1 MNFRTISILVFALSY
16 YSVCSADDS
25 FSDEILTA
33 TSSLIDE
40 ALASDHAYELVESLT
55 TNIGPRLAGTPAE
68 AESRR
73 WAVDSLSQL
82 GFSNIREDSF
92 EIPGWVRG
100 DETLVLLGAIPQEF
114 AITALGYSVATPAAG
129 LDAQIAYFASL
140 NDLESAPREAV
151 DGKIAFV
158 DSYVTPTMDGS
169 GVGVAYRAKSR
180 GPNVAASK
188 GASAALIRSI
198 ASGNER
204 FPHTGTFRYDEGVPQ
219 IPVAAISAPDADQ
232 IRRLANLGE
241 LMSARLILTPRAT
254 GSVLSGNVLADI
266 PGTDRADEIVL
277 IGAHIDSWDLGTGAI
292 DDGTGVATAIAAAN
306 MIQDMQ
312 LPLSRT
318 IRVVLFG
325 AEEVTLG
332 GAKDY
337 AIRYEHE
344 LSRYVVAI
352 ESDFGAA
359 PVWGFY
365 SNVPDHLLP
374 TIDRIA
380 EIIGPRL
387 NIVRRH
393 NSASGGEDLTYIRQ
407 KGVPVVSLAQDGTH
421 YFDYH
426 HTANDTLDKVDP
438 VALQQNVA
446 AYAAFIYLVANFE
459 ATVPSSSKDP

>member
-1 MNFRTISILVFALSY
+1 MKFLSVSILLFTTAGY
-16 YSVCSADDS
+16 GVCHADDM
-25 FSDEILTA
+25 FSEEVLSA
-33 TSSLIDE
+33 ASSLMDE

-55 TNIGPRLAGTPAE
+55 TEIGPRLAGTPAE

-73 WAVDSLSQL
+73 WAIERLSNL
-82 GFSNIREDSF
+82 NFSGIKEDSF
-92 EIPGWVRG
+92 DIPGWERG
-100 DETLVLLGAIPQEF
+100 EESLTLLRTHPQEL
-114 AITALGYSVATPAAG
+114 AITALGYSTATPSEG
-129 LDAQIAYFASL
+129 IEAQIVYFSSLKELEAAS
-140 NDLESAPREAV
+140 NETV
-151 DGKIAFV
+151 DGKIVFV

-169 GVGVAYRAKSR
+169 GVSIAYRAKSR

-188 GASAALIRSI
+188 GAVATLIRSI

-204 FPHTGTFRYDEGVPQ
+204 FPHTGTFGYDEDVPR
-219 IPVAAISAPDADQ
+219 IPIAAVAVPDADQ
-232 IRRLANLGE
+232 IRRIVSLGNPIR
-241 LMSARLILTPRAT
+241 ARLILTPRAT
-254 GSVLSGNVLADI
+254 GRVPSGNVLAEV

-292 DDGTGVATAIAAAN
+292 DDGAGVATAISAAN
-306 MIQDMQ
+306 LIQKMD

-337 AIRYEHE
+337 AARYDVE
-344 LSRYVVAI
+344 LSRHMVAV

-365 SNVPDHLLP
+365 SNVPDNLLP

-380 EIIGPRL
+380 EIMGPRL

-407 KGVPVVSLAQDGTH
+407 KGVPVVSLAQDGTT

-426 HTANDTLDKVDP
+426 HTANDTLDKIDP
-438 VALQQNVA
+438 VALKQNVA
-446 AYAAFIYLVANFE
+446 AYAAFIYLAANAVLPE
-459 ATVPSSSKDP
+459 